1 MSAKVYLVGAGP
13 GDPDLLTRKALRLLQ
28 CADVVLHDDLVAPEI
43 LQLIRPGVEIQ
54 NVGKRCGWK
63 RITQEE
69 IHRRMIDA
77 ARRGNTVVR
86 LKGGDPLLYG
96 RAGEEMD
103 ALYSAGID
111 FEIVPGITAAFAAS
125 ASAKIPLTDRRVSS
139 KLIFVT
145 AHDCRDDMPGDFGSG
160 LSSGATLAVYMPGQ
174 NYGRLQQQLLASGI
188 SPETPCLVVSRVSRT
203 GESFYPTV
211 VGELPLAPRVESPAI
226 LLVGPL
232 ARSLYE
238 IEDLLRPAN
247 SLSDESAKSFSLALE
262 TIS

>member
-43 LQLIRPGVEIQ
+43 LRLIRLGAQIQ
-54 NVGKRCGWK
+54 NVGKRCGQK

-69 IHRRMIDA
+69 IHSRMINA
-77 ARRGNTVVR
+77 ARQGSIVVR

-96 RAGEEMD
+96 RAGEEME
-103 ALYSAGID
+103 ALHGEGID
-111 FEIVPGITAAFAAS
+111 FEIVPGITTVFAAA
-125 ASAKIPLTDRRVSS
+125 ASAKIALTDRRISS
-139 KLIFVT
+139 RVIFLT
-145 AHDCRDDMPGDFGSG
+145 AHNCKQDMPADFGPG
-160 LSSGATLAVYMPGQ
+160 ISSGATLAVYMPGQ
-174 NYGRLQQQLLASGI
+174 KYGRLQQQLLASGI
-188 SPETPCLVVSRVSRT
+188 SPETPCLAVSRVSRID
-203 GESFYPTV
+203 ESFYATV
-211 VGELPLAPRVESPAI
+211 VGELSLAPRVESPAI

-238 IEDLLRPAN
+238 TEGSLRPAN
-247 SLSDESAKSFSLALE
+247 TLSDESAKSFSLALE